1 MNESDCLFSFNQRAA
16 SKNIEDFPSSLLA
29 LFQGADCGS
38 PQRATCH
45 LCSNTFPFFFL
56 FPPHFFYFVFFFLLP
71 PLLHTHTHTL
81 TSFVQNGVRN
91 APLRFVS
98 HFSAA
103 EANSKNT
110 SSQFGSDWL
119 KSCTCTS
126 GGPPQVGPS
135 LRRGSGFKRSGKG
148 MRKRFRAIRA
158 DAWQEDT
165 VGTLLGRWDAKKRKG
180 WKKAKGGEGG
190 LYNCILI

>member
-16 SKNIEDFPSSLLA
+16 SENIEDFPSSLRV

-38 PQRATCH
+38 PRRATCH
-45 LCSNTFPFFFL
+45 LCSNTFPFFF
-56 FPPHFFYFVFFFLLP
+56 FYFAPHFFYFVFFFYT
-71 PLLHTHTHTL
+71 PLLHTAHTHTL
-81 TSFVQNGVRN
+81 TSFVQNGVRD

-110 SSQFGSDWL
+110 SSQFESDWL

-126 GGPPQVGPS
+126 GGGGPP
-135 LRRGSGFKRSGKG
+135 RSA
-148 MRKRFRAIRA
+148 R
-158 DAWQEDT
+158 
-165 VGTLLGRWDAKKRKG
+165 LS
-180 WKKAKGGEGG
+180 GEGPG
-190 LYNCILI
+190 SRGRGRG

>member
-1 MNESDCLFSFNQRAA
+1 MSFVLQHI
-16 SKNIEDFPSSLLA
+16 S
-29 LFQGADCGS
+29 
-38 PQRATCH
+38 
-45 LCSNTFPFFFL
+45 FFFL
-56 FPPHFFYFVFFFLLP
+56 FRRPLLLLRLFFFFYT
-71 PLLHTHTHTL
+71 PLLYTRTRTL
-81 TSFVQNGVRN
+81 TSVVQNGVRD

-110 SSQFGSDWL
+110 SSQFESDWL

-165 VGTLLGRWDAKKRKG
+165 VGTLLGRWDAKKRNG
-180 WKKAKGGEGG
+180 WKKEKGGEGG